1 MRCQDARSKL
11 STQRDSNGAQAD
23 TQALREH
30 LRHCPGCQAF
40 EKRQQNL
47 DSVLRPSATPVYGS
61 ISTERIMLAVKQQA
75 RITQQLEDIR
85 QQQQSRIARW
95 QTVGAAFAAI
105 GIFTLSSIPLL
116 VLAIII
122 IQTDLAVKAVLLLS
136 SVIDTFVVL
145 GQYLQ
150 PGLTRIT
157 HDNWLLS
164 GVAFVMV
171 VMMGM
176 WLRLMRHPQEA

>member
-1 MRCQDARSKL
+1 MRCQDARRWL
-11 STQRDSNGAQAD
+11 SIQRDDHEAQVD
-23 TQALREH
+23 TQALQEH
-30 LRHCPGCQAF
+30 LRQCPGCLAF
-40 EKRQQNL
+40 EKRQRRL
-47 DSVLRPSATPVYGS
+47 DNALHPATAPVYTS
-61 ISTERIMLAVKQQA
+61 ISTERIMLAVQRQA

-85 QQQQSRIARW
+85 QQQQSRVARW
-95 QTVGAAFAAI
+95 RTVGAALVAI

-116 VLAIII
+116 ALAIII
-122 IQTDLAVKAVLLLS
+122 IQTDLAVKAVLLLG
-136 SVIDTFVVL
+136 SVIDMFVVL

-150 PGLTRIT
+150 PGLTQIT

-176 WLRLMRHPQEA
+176 WLRLMRHPQEV